1 MNVKVDILIPFK
13 SAEMASHVCTF
24 NFIGQLGCLG
34 SRATYRHYDWF
45 YMGRGSTRPHTS
57 WIPLMNV
64 LIIGVALVVLTRAE
78 ASELISTYAIE
89 WMTTEPTSNL
99 AANGK
104 P

>member
-1 MNVKVDILIPFK
+1 
-13 SAEMASHVCTF
+13 
-24 NFIGQLGCLG
+24 
-34 SRATYRHYDWF
+34 
-45 YMGRGSTRPHTS
+45 
-57 WIPLMNV
+57 MNV
-64 LIIGVALVVLTRAE
+64 LIIGVALVVLVLTRAE

>member
-1 MNVKVDILIPFK
+1 
-13 SAEMASHVCTF
+13 
-24 NFIGQLGCLG
+24 
-34 SRATYRHYDWF
+34 
-45 YMGRGSTRPHTS
+45 
-57 WIPLMNV
+57 LMNV